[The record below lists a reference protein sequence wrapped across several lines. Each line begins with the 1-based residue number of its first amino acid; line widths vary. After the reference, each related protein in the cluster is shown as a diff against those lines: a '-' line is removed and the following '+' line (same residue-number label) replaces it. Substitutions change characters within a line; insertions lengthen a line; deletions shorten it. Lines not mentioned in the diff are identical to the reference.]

1 MKKLVLALC
10 CLSLIAAM
18 PATAEVYKW
27 KDKSGKTQ
35 YSDSPPLSNIPYTT
49 LSGKKPA
56 QPQQAPVNAPANTD
70 PAASAPGIAPAPGAK
85 AGKAPV
91 AAPPGGPQAP
101 ADPNASL
108 QKVPQELKDKAA
120 QDAAGKKQEEEK
132 KAAEAKNKE
141 QTCKAARSRLA
152 QFEQGGRIYRVNE
165 KGEREYYGDKEIAAE
180 LQNAK
185 DDVAA
190 NCQ

>member
-10 CLSLIAAM
+10 CFPLVTSLPVAA
-18 PATAEVYKW
+18 EIYKW
-27 KDKSGKTQ
+27 KDKSGKIQ

-56 QPQQAPVNAPANTD
+56 QPAAPAQ
-70 PAASAPGIAPAPGAK
+70 APAPDAAATPAPGGK
-85 AGKAPV
+85 AGETPPGKPTM
-91 AAPPGGPQAP
+91 PPGGPQAP
-101 ADPNASL
+101 TDPNASKD
-108 QKVPQELKDKAA
+108 KVPQELKDKAA
-120 QDAAGKKQEEEK
+120 QDASGKQAEEK
-132 KAAEAKNKE
+132 KVADADAKAKE
-141 QTCKAARSRLA
+141 QACKAARSRLA

-165 KGEREYYGDKEIAAE
+165 RGEREYYGDKEIAAE
-180 LQNAK
+180 IQNAK